1 MSHTSE
7 LASFSA
13 VKLKQMIQKKQIS
26 PVEITQI
33 YIDRIIQIDPKINS
47 FCAKNYEQALVV
59 AKYQEQQLMAGQAR
73 GLLFGLPIGI
83 KDLEDTQNLNT
94 TYGSL
99 AYQHYVPN
107 ADNELVQRVR
117 HAGAIILGKTNVPD
131 MGAGANTRNPVWGAT
146 GNPFNPSLNA
156 GGSSGGSAAALAAS
170 LAPLCTGSDTGGSLR
185 IPAALCGIYG
195 LRPSAG
201 LVPSQRKPLGWTPI
215 SVVGPMGRNVEDTWL
230 QLAATIGLSKNDPL
244 SYDTQM
250 SADIRDLPPVDLSK
264 LRVAYTED
272 FGCCE
277 VDNDIR
283 QVFRNKI
290 QKISK
295 LFQSCE
301 EIQFNLD
308 DAHRCFDVLRAE
320 AFVAG
325 LQNTY
330 EKNPDLLGP
339 NPRMNY
345 EMGANMKLT
354 DCIWAHKTQTQ
365 YFKDFQKLFDQ
376 YDLILSPV
384 TPVSPFS
391 WQNLYLS
398 EVNGKPLENYYRW
411 LSLTYVVT
419 LMTNPALSFPLGRD
433 HLNMPFGL
441 QMIAGFREDTTL
453 LRMADALAQHCEHD
467 PDLAQPQLDLSA
479 LMQTQ
484 TDFKTGIVDTSQ
496 ISKIEYDQTASAV

>member
-1 MSHTSE
+1 MANLNE
-7 LASFSA
+7 LVKLSA
-13 VKLKQMIQKKQIS
+13 VHLRQLIANKDIS
-26 PVEITQI
+26 PVELTQA
-33 YIDRIIQIDPKINS
+33 YIDRIITIDPKINA
-47 FCAKNYEQALVV
+47 FCAKNFDLALQDAKQKEQDL
-59 AKYQEQQLMAGQAR
+59 QQGHAQ

-83 KDLEDTQNLNT
+83 KDLEDTQGLNT

-99 AYQHYVPN
+99 AFKHYVPTQ
-107 ADNELVQRVR
+107 DNELVQRVKN
-117 HAGAIILGKTNVPD
+117 AGAIILGKTNVPD

-146 GNPFNPSLNA
+146 GNPFNPLLNA
-156 GGSSGGSAAALAAS
+156 GGSSGGSAAALAAD

-201 LVPSQRKPLGWTPI
+201 LVPSQRKPLGWTAL
-215 SVVGPMGRNVEDTWL
+215 SVVGPMGRTVEDTWL
-230 QLAATIGLSKNDPL
+230 QLAATIGLSSTDPL
-244 SYDTQM
+244 SYDAQLPT
-250 SADIRDLPPVDLSK
+250 DINTLAPIDLSQ
-264 LRVAYTED
+264 LRVGFTED

-277 VDNDIR
+277 VDNNIR

-290 QKISK
+290 NK
-295 LFQSCE
+295 LSPMFASCE
-301 EIQFNLD
+301 EIQFDLP

-325 LQNTY
+325 MQSTY
-330 EKNPDLLGP
+330 EKDPNLLGP

-345 EMGANMKLT
+345 EMGAKLSLS
-354 DCIWAHKTQTQ
+354 DCVWAHKVQTQ
-365 YFKDFQKLFDQ
+365 YFKKFQALYAH

-384 TPVSPFS
+384 TPVSPFA
-391 WQNLYLS
+391 WKELFLT

-441 QMIAGFREDTTL
+441 HMIAGFRQDSQL
-453 LRMADALAQHCEHD
+453 LRIAHALEKQCQNDA
-467 PDLAQPQLDLSA
+467 DLAQPKVDIDA
-479 LMQTQ
+479 LLATT
-484 TDFKTGIVDTSQ
+484 TDFKTDIVSEEV
-496 ISKIEYDQTASAV
+496 IDQTVFSDTASAV

>member
-1 MSHTSE
+1 M
-7 LASFSA
+7 
-13 VKLKQMIQKKQIS
+13 
-26 PVEITQI
+26 
-33 YIDRIIQIDPKINS
+33 
-47 FCAKNYEQALVV
+47 
-59 AKYQEQQLMAGQAR
+59 
-73 GLLFGLPIGI
+73 
-83 KDLEDTQNLNT
+83 
-94 TYGSL
+94 
-99 AYQHYVPN
+99 
-107 ADNELVQRVR
+107 
-117 HAGAIILGKTNVPD
+117 
-131 MGAGANTRNPVWGAT
+131 
-146 GNPFNPSLNA
+146 
-156 GGSSGGSAAALAAS
+156 
-170 LAPLCTGSDTGGSLR
+170 
-185 IPAALCGIYG
+185 
-195 LRPSAG
+195 
-201 LVPSQRKPLGWTPI
+201 
-215 SVVGPMGRNVEDTWL
+215 
-230 QLAATIGLSKNDPL
+230 
-244 SYDTQM
+244 
-250 SADIRDLPPVDLSK
+250 
-264 LRVAYTED
+264 
-272 FGCCE
+272 
-277 VDNDIR
+277 
-283 QVFRNKI
+283 
-290 QKISK
+290 
-295 LFQSCE
+295 
-301 EIQFNLD
+301 
-308 DAHRCFDVLRAE
+308 LRAE

-330 EKNPDLLGP
+330 EKNPELLGP

-354 DCIWAHKTQTQ
+354 DCIWAQKTQTQ

-398 EVNGKPLENYYRW
+398 EVNGRPLENYYRW

-496 ISKIEYDQTASAV
+496 ISKIEYDHTASAV